1 MPPESENYYENSA
14 PPADSA
20 ATDQAPD
27 EATEHQS
34 DQSTGLLPKSF
45 FDGKELTPGTE
56 CKVRIERVLDDEVEI
71 SYVPHDQ
78 EESESSPDDESAEGE
93 ASAPAPA
100 PEDMGNYS

>member
-1 MPPESENYYENSA
+1 MPPESENYYENST

-20 ATDQAPD
+20 ADKSPG

-45 FDGKELTPGTE
+45 FEGKELTPGTV
-56 CKVRIERVLDDEVEI
+56 CKVKIERVLDDEVEI
-71 SYVPHDQ
+71 SYVPHDD
-78 EESESSPDDESAEGE
+78 EESEPAPDDESAEGE
-93 ASAPAPA
+93 PSAPAPA